1 MQEIID
7 KVNDYY
13 KRKAYREKIRIIK
26 RREYYDK
33 NKEERLIYQ
42 KQYQKKRYKE
52 LKLINLLS
60 WELDESCFFNKND
73 LKYIEKMKY
82 EKM

>member
-13 KRKAYREKIRIIK
+13 KRKAYKEKIRIVK
-26 RREYYDK
+26 RREYYNK

-60 WELDESCFFNKND
+60 
-73 LKYIEKMKY
+73 
-82 EKM
+82 

>member
-26 RREYYDK
+26 RREYYNK

-52 LKLINLLS
+52 NLLS
-60 WELDESCFFNKND
+60 
-73 LKYIEKMKY
+73 
-82 EKM
+82 

>member
-26 RREYYDK
+26 RREYYNK

-60 WELDESCFFNKND
+60 
-73 LKYIEKMKY
+73 
-82 EKM
+82 

>member
-13 KRKAYREKIRIIK
+13 KRKTYREKIRIIK

-60 WELDESCFFNKND
+60 
-73 LKYIEKMKY
+73 
-82 EKM
+82 

>member
-13 KRKAYREKIRIIK
+13 KRKAYKEKIRIIK
-26 RREYYDK
+26 RREYYNK

-60 WELDESCFFNKND
+60 
-73 LKYIEKMKY
+73 
-82 EKM
+82 